1 MVKNLQIS
9 NISWFSLVL
18 RILWAITKIQYFL
31 IFIGFVNSL
40 SHYKYPIFLDFHWFC
55 EFSEPLQISN
65 ISWFSLVLWTLW
77 AITNIQYFL
86 IFTGFVNSL
95 SHYKD
100 PIFLDFHWFCEFSEP
115 LQRSNISWFSLVL
128 WILWAITNT
137 QYFLIFIGFVNSLSH
152 YKYQIFPDFHWF
164 CEFSEPLKI
173 SNISWISLV
182 LWILWAN
189 QTVTNEQNFW
199 SRFHR
204 RRSSQQQEH
213 YFILHINLAIYDLNE
228 TIKLDV
234 SNWCICHF
242 HHFSVRLMNES
253 TDITTSKFDCSNCW
267 KTVLEVAVK
276 IFDCYNVGAGNQSD
290 FRMLW
295 SRKVS
300 NTSANAVVHRT
311 SLR

>member
-1 MVKNLQIS
+1 MKNRS
-9 NISWFSLVL
+9 RNIYKSGNWGENFEKHLL
-18 RILWAITKIQYFL
+18 KI
-31 IFIGFVNSL
+31 
-40 SHYKYPIFLDFHWFC
+40 YKY
-55 EFSEPLQISN
+55 
-65 ISWFSLVLWTLW
+65 
-77 AITNIQYFL
+77 
-86 IFTGFVNSL
+86 
-95 SHYKD
+95 

-164 CEFSEPLKI
+164 CEFSEPLQI

-189 QTVTNEQNFW
+189 QTVTNGQNFW